1 MTGALFHLGRFCVR
15 RRWIVLAAWLLV
27 FVALGMWGR
36 AMGPNVN
43 DNLTLPGTDSH
54 AATELLEKRFASQ
67 ANGTNP
73 VVLRAPKGEKISAS
87 KYKQPI
93 DDTVSAFKNDP
104 AIRSAKSPLSSNESD
119 LVSKD
124 KTIGYIALNLRPSP
138 SELTLDTA
146 NRIVA
151 LADPARKAGLGVAF
165 GGYLGQKVS
174 KPETHSSEVI
184 GLGMA
189 VIVLL
194 LTFGTV
200 VAMGLPIF
208 TAIIGLVSGLSII
221 TLLSHV
227 AEVPT
232 VAPTLATMIGL
243 GVGIDYALFIV
254 TRHLEQRR
262 DGMQTRESIAR
273 AAASSGGAVVFA
285 GSTVIVALLSL
296 AVVNIPLVTTLGYT
310 SALVV
315 AVAVVAAITL
325 LPAMLGIVGDRIDRL
340 ALPLPHG
347 KGDGRPHGW
356 TRWGR
361 FVARRPLPCALLA
374 IAVLVVLALP
384 ALDLYLGQ
392 QDNRAMP
399 RSTDARRANDGLTA
413 GFGPGTN
420 GPLQISVDMSKKPA
434 KPDQSNLDK
443 ISQQETQDKD
453 KAKSQA
459 GKQEDQIAGQL
470 EATGVPPEQAQSQA
484 QSQVEPQL
492 QKQLDDITNKSD
504 DQRKKAEEPATDPR
518 LQDLKKDI
526 ADTSGV
532 KKVSEPLVNSDGT
545 AAVLNATPTTDPSDR
560 ATADLVDRLR
570 DTTVPKAEKGTDMT
584 VNVGGQTAGY
594 VDLASE
600 ISHRLIIT
608 IAVVVALSFVLLM
621 LAFRSLVIP
630 LTAGLMNLVS
640 IGAAFGVVTAVFEKG
655 WGAGIVGL
663 DGEVPIVSFVPLM
676 MFAILFGLSMDYE
689 VFLMTH
695 IREAWQRT
703 RDNREAVIEGVGT
716 TGRVITSAAL
726 IMVSVFFAFIISGD
740 PTVKQFGVGMGVA
753 VAVDAT
759 VVRCLL
765 VPAVMVLVGRANWW
779 FPRIL
784 DRTIPNFSIEGEE
797 WFRRRDRAAAAAEHA
812 APVLAQTPTPDR
824 ELARPRG

>member
-27 FVALGMWGR
+27 FAVLAIWGR
-36 AMGPNVN
+36 ALGPDVT

-54 AATELLEKRFASQ
+54 AATDLLEKRFPSQ

-73 VVLRAPKGEKISAS
+73 VMLRAPQGETISAA

-93 DDTVSAFKNDP
+93 DDTVSALKNDP
-104 AIRSAKSPLSSNESD
+104 AIRSAKSPLSSKESD
-119 LVSKD
+119 LLSKD

-138 SELTLDTA
+138 SQLTLDTA

-151 LADPARKAGLGVAF
+151 LADPARQAGLEVGF

-184 GLGMA
+184 GLAMA

-194 LTFGTV
+194 FTFGTV

-208 TAIIGLVSGLSII
+208 TAIIGLVCGLSII

-254 TRHLEQRR
+254 TRHLDQRR
-262 DGMQTRESIAR
+262 DGMETRESIAR

-315 AVAVVAAITL
+315 AVAVVGAITL
-325 LPAMLGIVGDRIDRL
+325 LPAILGIVGDRIDRL
-340 ALPLPHG
+340 SLPLPHR
-347 KGDGRPHGW
+347 KRDDRPHGW
-356 TRWGR
+356 MRWGR
-361 FVARRPLPCALLA
+361 FVAQRPLPCALVA
-374 IAVLVVLALP
+374 IVVLVVLALP
-384 ALDLYLGQ
+384 MLDIYLGQ

-399 RSTDARRANDGLTA
+399 ESTDARRANDGLTA

-420 GPLQISVDMSKKPA
+420 GPLLISVDMSKKAA

-443 ISQQETQDKD
+443 ISQQEKQDKD
-453 KAKSQA
+453 KAENQA
-459 GKQEDQIAGQL
+459 GKQEDQIAAQL
-470 EATGVPPEQAQSQA
+470 EAAGVPPAEAQSQA
-484 QSQVEPQL
+484 QAQVEPQL
-492 QKQLDDITNKSD
+492 QKQLDQITDKSD
-504 DQRKKAEEPATDPR
+504 DQRKKAEQPATDPR

-526 ADTSGV
+526 ANTSGV
-532 KKVSEPLVNSDGT
+532 KKVSEPLVNNDGT
-545 AAVLNATPTTDPSDR
+545 AAVLNVTPTTDPSDR
-560 ATADLVDRLR
+560 ATADLVERLR
-570 DTTVPKAEKGTDMT
+570 DTTVPKAEKGNDMT

-600 ISHRLIIT
+600 ISSRLIIT

-621 LAFRSLVIP
+621 LAFRSIVIP

-655 WGAGIVGL
+655 WGASLVGL
-663 DGEVPIVSFVPLM
+663 GGEVPIVSFVPLM

-726 IMVSVFFAFIISGD
+726 IMVSVFFAFIINGD

-759 VVRCLL
+759 LVRCLL

-797 WFRRRDRAAAAAEHA
+797 WFRERDRAATEHA
-812 APVLAQTPTPDR
+812 PPVLVQEPT
-824 ELARPRG
+824 LARE